1 MKRVLY
7 GTTVL
12 VTSVSYAG
20 DEEMME
26 EEMMAAPISVS
37 VGGYYRIG
45 LIGISA
51 DEDVGLRGHQ
61 INQNIELSVGGETT
75 LDNGITAGVLVWL
88 DAMHDDS
95 NISETSVYFSGAFGT
110 LKAGS
115 YESAAQLGTIWA
127 PGGNGNFGI
136 KSPYF
141 AGDSRTT
148 WGSLVN
154 GEDEDS
160 FKISYSSPSF
170 NGISL
175 SASYEPNDSHVSY
188 GDRSADDPDEV
199 SEVMSIHLG
208 FTQEVMGGSVSAGF
222 GIEEGTNEMCST
234 NCDAS
239 SMRGGLTISIDQI
252 SIGGAVLETES
263 MTTERTD
270 TDVGIGWSQGPLGL
284 GLQWGSRDASDNSG
298 FQVSAFNASY
308 ALGPGVEVNSSI
320 ASGSKDDDNS
330 WTEFMIGTTITF

>member
-1 MKRVLY
+1 
-7 GTTVL
+7 
-12 VTSVSYAG
+12 
-20 DEEMME
+20 ME

-45 LIGISA
+45 LISISA
-51 DEDVGLRGHQ
+51 DEDMGLRGHQ

-95 NISETSVYFSGAFGT
+95 NISETSVYFSGSFGT

-127 PGGNGNFGI
+127 PGGNGNFNI

-154 GEDEDS
+154 GKDEDS

-175 SASYEPNDSHVSY
+175 SASYE
-188 GDRSADDPDEV
+188 
-199 SEVMSIHLG
+199 
-208 FTQEVMGGSVSAGF
+208 T
-222 GIEEGTNEMCST
+222 
-234 NCDAS
+234 
-239 SMRGGLTISIDQI
+239 
-252 SIGGAVLETES
+252 
-263 MTTERTD
+263 
-270 TDVGIGWSQGPLGL
+270 
-284 GLQWGSRDASDNSG
+284 
-298 FQVSAFNASY
+298 
-308 ALGPGVEVNSSI
+308 
-320 ASGSKDDDNS
+320 
-330 WTEFMIGTTITF
+330 